1 MYFSFAIFAKF
12 YLALF
17 AKNKIK
23 INQVLI
29 PGSPPYTPRY
39 FPLKPH
45 IVGLFTQNH
54 LVPILWGGTSLFH
67 HPLSPTLLGFSHKN
81 YSVLIFWD
89 GHLCPI
95 H

>member
-39 FPLKPH
+39 FP
-45 IVGLFTQNH
+45 
-54 LVPILWGGTSLFH
+54 
-67 HPLSPTLLGFSHKN
+67 PLSPTSLGFSHKT
-81 YSVLIFWD
+81 I
-89 GHLCPI
+89 
-95 H
+95 